1 MSIKTLLKYIGEDEN
16 IDNSSNDNN
25 DEQINTLLNYIGE
38 GSDTSNK
45 YNTAYDSPY
54 SVGTVLDSKYDKG
67 ALYGT
72 NINESRANQQTITD
86 KWLNGLGKATGV
98 ALTSTGEGIG
108 VILGGIPA
116 ILAGDSDLA
125 FKNPVVNFFSQTQKS
140 IDKSLPNY
148 QSEGEQNNSLLE
160 DLGTTNFWSDKFLRG
175 AGYMAGN
182 LIPATGIMKAGKAF
196 KTAVLASKANKL
208 NLASNI
214 VKDVSKVNNLSKII
228 DGGTTVTASI
238 IGNVGEA
245 ALEANDAYDQI
256 KNDLLQKKDAGIPEF
271 QLSDE
276 QIEDRAKDGR
286 MATFGA
292 NMLLAIPDIY
302 QYGKLFGNFNNSTK
316 ALNKIRKN
324 SQGMYETMP
333 MSRLEKLIY
342 KAKEPLRQGAV
353 EAGEENLQLAISNTT
368 RKLAENDY
376 SDESKSYTQDMLTG
390 IADEFLNNFTTKEGV
405 ESMFIGS
412 LLGAPMGAY
421 IGARDSKIQNA
432 ETQNAIQ
439 NLNSVD
445 QSVKNNMVAFTDL
458 EGIKNKSIQ
467 DGNIALYKFA
477 KNAQFES
484 WVKSKLD
491 ADKFDDFILEL
502 EAWGKSN
509 PEEIKSLNITEQEE
523 NSLGVEKDPEYIAN
537 SAINEAKKLKKIY
550 ESVNNTFP
558 NTNQRDR
565 DYLYYNLANQ
575 EYIDSKLKTLS
586 NKIVDIDTKKAESEI
601 TGIPYAESIEDLN
614 IINDYNELKNAKIDL
629 IDKYRSMVDPKYVS
643 NTKPT
648 LPTTDQNT
656 QPEVVSEDVATPNEE
671 LTVTDIV
678 SPNVEQQQV
687 QTTPIEQVQLE
698 PNQDKTADPLQT
710 LQTLQTLQDP
720 ISDNT
725 IEEQVAND
733 KIIAQEESLVV
744 TPDNIMEEL
753 NRQAGDLGFDNVTHI
768 INAVN
773 KDLGTDYKT
782 IQDIPQEEIEKAS
795 ENRRP
800 KRETKLGSL
809 VDEYNQNTN
818 KEGLTKEKEKIDKL
832 ANQLGYKSFY
842 NPDTE
847 ELELFGIDELGNDF
861 KVKIQESDSNTPME
875 EDKNSREELV
885 PSQKESENKFDNE
898 EMMQIIDKLQEAIPG
913 VEIITDLDKFKEV
926 LNANG
931 YNNNN
936 LPLGFEF
943 KGKVYLNP
951 DKATLETPI
960 HEFGH
965 VFINYIE
972 KNNPELYKKGINLIK
987 ESNLLDEV
995 RKFYPGLSE
1004 EEMYKE
1010 ALAES
1015 IGKQGIGIFNN
1026 KNKEKK
1032 FVDYIK
1038 EFWTSIAEL
1047 FGFSKGD
1054 APYIG
1059 DLLQASTIEQF
1070 SYSISSNLLDG
1081 KPPLQW
1087 SKDQINNYNK
1097 ELQFQIDKSEYAKHR
1112 DSYGKKESIKQI
1124 FLNKKSDF
1132 GKWLDKVIT
1141 PISYRIDKI
1150 SPELY
1155 KRMLRFENDNKVSTS
1170 KDYQGVI
1177 DFIKGYNGL
1186 TKIDQADLDFALK
1199 NKDKSVIEEIVK
1211 RNGILDAYTKMR
1223 KVLEN
1228 IYLRAKEVGYDM
1240 GYIEDYFPRSVKDF
1254 DGMMDYF
1261 GVKNK
1266 GLLRNINN
1274 KIFELE
1280 QDKGEELSK
1289 EEKAEIADA
1298 VIRGYP
1304 IGNIALSKTNNIKE
1318 RTIESISADL
1328 DKYYEPSIEALIKY
1342 IYQVNQGIESRRL
1355 FGKGD
1360 NVTKTINLKDSIGSI
1375 VIDLM
1380 SKGNITSQEA
1390 QELSDMLKARFSQKM
1405 PNEVFSFIRNLGYGT
1420 TMNSPLSAITQL
1432 ADLSLSIFN
1441 SGIGNTLSAT
1451 SKSVSNDP
1459 NRITLK
1465 DLGIDDIAQEFS
1477 DISKTGKLVK
1487 NLFKITG
1494 LSFMDR
1500 IGKEAFVNSAY
1511 SKLKEQAE
1519 RGDDASQAALREKLS
1534 KYLFE
1539 DEIDGVIKDLKDGKM
1554 SDLVNYVLFGELSQV
1569 QPISLLEVP
1578 EGYLKGGNLRLL
1590 YMLKTYSIKQLTL
1603 FRSKIQTAF
1612 FDKNATKE
1620 QKVKAIKDLIRLAGL
1635 LMLMGITTDEI
1646 KDFILGREVSFR
1658 DKVMDNMLKIAGL
1671 NKYTIYQGR
1680 KEGLGKAAASFVIP
1694 PVPYIDYV
1702 MKDINKGKVKETPNL
1717 IPYGKLFYS
1726 WFFKRD

>member
-1 MSIKTLLKYIGEDEN
+1 MSVKKLLEAIGETEESDNNVEEAGNSLLKYLDEN
-16 IDNSSNDNN
+16 KNID
-25 DEQINTLLNYIGE
+25 Q
-38 GSDTSNK
+38 

-125 FKNPVVNFFSQTQKS
+125 FKNPVVNFFSQTQES

-148 QSEGEQNNSLLE
+148 QSEGGQNNSLLE
-160 DLGTTNFWSDKFLRG
+160 DLGTANFWSDKFLRG

-182 LIPATGIMKAGKAF
+182 LIPATTIMKAGKAF

-238 IGNVGEA
+238 VGNVGES
-245 ALEANDAYDQI
+245 ALEANDAYEQI
-256 KNDLLQKKDAGIPEF
+256 KNDLLQKRDAGMPEF

-286 MATFGA
+286 IATFGA

-324 SQGMYETMP
+324 SQGMYENMP

-421 IGARDSKIQNA
+421 IGSRDSKIQNA

-445 QSVKNNMVAFTDL
+445 QSVKNNMVAFTEL

-586 NKIVDIDTKKAESEI
+586 NKIVDIDTKKAEAEI

-629 IDKYRSMVDPKYVS
+629 IDKYRSMIDPKYVS
-643 NTKPT
+643 KTKSIVD
-648 LPTTDQNT
+648 TTDQNN
-656 QPEVVSEDVATPNEE
+656 QLEVFSEDIVATPDEQ
-671 LTVTDIV
+671 LTVTDMV
-678 SPNVEQQQV
+678 APDVEQQQA

-698 PNQDKTADPLQT
+698 PNQDKTVDSSLQT
-710 LQTLQTLQDP
+710 LQDLQDP

-733 KIIAQEESLVV
+733 KIIAQEESLIV

-753 NRQAGDLGFDNVTHI
+753 NRQAGELGFDNVTHI

-795 ENRRP
+795 QDRRP
-800 KRETKLGSL
+800 KREAKLESL
-809 VDEYNQNTN
+809 VSEYNQNTN
-818 KEGLTKEKEKIDKL
+818 KEGLTKEKDKIDKL

-847 ELELFGIDELGNDF
+847 ELELFGIDESGNDF
-861 KVKIQESDSNTPME
+861 KVELQESGSNESDSNTPME

-885 PSQKESENKFDNE
+885 PSQKKSENKFDNE
-898 EMMQIIDKLQEAIPG
+898 EMIQIIDKLQEAIPG
-913 VEIITDLDKFKEV
+913 VEIINDLDKFKEV

-951 DKATLETPI
+951 EKATLETPI

-1015 IGKQGIGIFNN
+1015 IGKQGIGIFND

-1038 EFWTSIAEL
+1038 ELWTSIAEL
-1047 FGFSKGD
+1047 FGFSKAD

-1081 KPPLQW
+1081 KPPLEW

-1097 ELQFQIDKSEYAKHR
+1097 DLQFQIDKSEYAKHR

-1141 PISYRIDKI
+1141 PISYRLDKI
-1150 SPELY
+1150 SSELY
-1155 KRMLRFENDNKVSTS
+1155 KRMLRFENDNKVRTS

-1186 TKIDQADLDFALK
+1186 TKIDQSDLDFALK

-1280 QDKGEELSK
+1280 QDKGESLSK

-1342 IYQVNQGIESRRL
+1342 IYQVNQGIEARRL

-1360 NVTKTINLKDSIGSI
+1360 NVTKTINLRDSIGSI

-1441 SGIGNTLSAT
+1441 SGIGNTLSAA

-1465 DLGIDDIAQEFS
+1465 DLGIDDDIAQEFS

-1487 NLFKITG
+1487 TLFKITG

-1612 FDKNATKE
+1612 LDKNATKE

-1658 DKVMDNMLKIAGL
+1658 DKVLDNMLKIAGL

-1726 WFFKRD
+1726 WFLNRD